1 MKILTSVT
9 QFTTG
14 EGTRISFTYSEISE
28 SGNIIS
34 QNNKASFIAVDNDL
48 LNHINAIKQY
58 IGKNHLEG

>member
-48 LNHINAIKQY
+48 LNHINAIKR
-58 IGKNHLEG
+58 